1 MDKIYIKYIQNEWK
15 LTIFPHI
22 GLYNGW
28 EGAREGAG
36 GGAKLVQFGRKF
48 DQFGP
53 FLGP

>member
-1 MDKIYIKYIQNEWK
+1 MEIDNISPYRP
-15 LTIFPHI
+15 L
-22 GLYNGW
+22 NGW

-48 DQFGP
+48 DRFGP